1 MSRDGA
7 RVLVLSPEPVGAAM
21 AGPAIRAW
29 ELARTLAARC
39 PVTLAAPAPSAP
51 PEQSASGDAAA
62 PVLLEAGVADFDRLT
77 DAFERHDV
85 VLAQRLPGQLLRAAA
100 RSPARLVLD
109 LYNALPIEVLEAAAA
124 LRDGAARRSQRIVTL
139 GVLGNLAAA
148 DLVLCASERQRDL
161 WLGGMAFS
169 GLLDPSRYRSD
180 PSFRSYVEVV
190 PFGVPDGDPPR
201 PADARPWP
209 GIGPEE
215 RVLVWGGGVWRWLD
229 PVTPI
234 RAVELLRRERD
245 DVHLVFLGTGRPVA
259 AEGASAAGEA
269 AREAE
274 RLGLL
279 GAGVHLNPGWESYAA
294 RGPLLAAADIGVS
307 AHHDHLESR
316 FAFRTRIVDY
326 LWAGLPVVTS
336 SGDVLGELVER
347 RGLGA
352 TVAPGDA
359 AGFARACSALLDD
372 DKLRERAASSS
383 RQVADELRWSRVAA
397 PLVRWCADPPPKR
410 RRTRAA
416 TGALALGSLG
426 QQGLQV
432 ADVVERD
439 GVPELARRATWA
451 LKRAAR
457 RVGSGG
463 RGPDR

>member
-1 MSRDGA
+1 VSRDGA
-7 RVLVLSPEPVGAAM
+7 SVLVLSPEPVGAAM

-29 ELARTLAARC
+29 ELARALSARC
-39 PVTLAAPAPSAP
+39 PVTLAAPAPSEP
-51 PEQSASGDAAA
+51 PERAAPGAAA
-62 PVLLEAGVADFDRLT
+62 PVLLEAGLADFEQLVA
-77 DAFERHDV
+77 AFERHDV
-85 VLAQRLPGQLLRAAA
+85 VVAQRLPGQLLRAVA

-124 LRDGAARRSQRIVTL
+124 MPERAARRSQRIVTL
-139 GVLGNLAAA
+139 GVLANLAVA

-161 WLGGMAFS
+161 WLGGMAFG
-169 GLLDPSRYRSD
+169 GLLDPARYRGD

-190 PFGVPDGDPPR
+190 PFGVPDGDPPQ
-201 PADARPWP
+201 PAEPRPWP
-209 GIGPEE
+209 GIASQD

-229 PVTPI
+229 PITPI

-279 GAGVHLNPGWESYAA
+279 GAGVHLNPGWEDYAA

-307 AHHDHLESR
+307 AHHDHLETR
-316 FAFRTRIVDY
+316 FSFRTRIVDY

-336 SGDVLGELVER
+336 RGDVLGDMVAE

-352 TVAPGDA
+352 AVAPGDPA
-359 AGFARACSALLDD
+359 EFARACRALLDD
-372 DKLRERAASSS
+372 DGLRERAASAA
-383 RQVADELRWSRVAA
+383 RRVAEELRWSRVAE
-397 PLVRWCADPPPKR
+397 PLVRWCADPPPEPPR
-410 RRTRAA
+410 RGRAA
-416 TGALALGSLG
+416 GGALALGSLG

-432 ADVVERD
+432 ADVFQREGATEV
-439 GVPELARRATWA
+439 ARRASWA
-451 LKRAAR
+451 LGRAVR
-457 RVGSGG
+457 RASRRG
-463 RGPDR
+463 RGAGR